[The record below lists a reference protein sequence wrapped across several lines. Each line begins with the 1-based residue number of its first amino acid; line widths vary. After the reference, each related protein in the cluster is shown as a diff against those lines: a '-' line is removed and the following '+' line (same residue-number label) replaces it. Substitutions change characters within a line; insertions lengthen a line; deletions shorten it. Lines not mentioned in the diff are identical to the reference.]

1 MELFDCTLRDGGN
14 VLGNGF
20 PAELTTLMLHG
31 LVDCGIRYIEYGNAN
46 GMGAGEEQ
54 GKTAPLTDAAYLA
67 LAKPLVDKAR
77 LGMFFGAG
85 NATDAR
91 VEAAAANGLSFLR
104 VGANAGDGDKARR
117 AVELVKKYKLEAC
130 YSLMKAYVLSPDALA
145 DEAARLQDMGVDMV
159 TIMDSAGTMMP
170 DEVSCYVEKMVR
182 RVDIPV
188 GFHGHNNL
196 GLSVSNA
203 VAAFR
208 EGASIIDCGL
218 MGMARSAGNLA
229 TEIAVAVFD
238 RLGIRT
244 ADLNSLLRF
253 IDEKLAPAME
263 KHGYKPPV
271 VPLDLVFGLAGCHS
285 SNTAALLEASKEF
298 GVDVFRLT
306 MSVSAENRKN
316 PSKDL
321 IREHAHKLA
330 AGVLATCD

>member
-20 PAELTTLMLHG
+20 SKELTVLMLEG
-31 LVDCGIRYIEYGNAN
+31 LVACGMPNIEYGNAT

-54 GKTAPLTDAAYLA
+54 GKVAPLTDAEYLA
-67 LAKPLVDKAR
+67 LAKPFVGKAR
-77 LGMFFGAG
+77 LGMFLAAG
-85 NATDAR
+85 NATEER
-91 VEAAAANGLSFLR
+91 VSAAKESGLDFLR
-104 VGANAGDGDKARR
+104 VGANAGDADKARK
-117 AVELVKKYKLEAC
+117 AIGMVKKHKLEAC
-130 YSLMKAYVLSPDALA
+130 YSMMKAYVLSPDALA
-145 DEAARLQDMGVDMV
+145 DEAARLQDMGVDKV

-170 DEVSCYVEKMVR
+170 DEVRSYVEKMVR
-182 RVDIPV
+182 RVSIPV

-203 VAAFR
+203 IAAFR
-208 EGASIIDCGL
+208 EGAAIIDCGL

-229 TEIAVAVFD
+229 TELAVAAFD

-244 ADLNSLLRF
+244 VNLNALLSF
-253 IDEKLAPAME
+253 IEDKLAPAME
-263 KHGYKPPV
+263 VHGYRPPV

-298 GVDVFRLT
+298 GVDVFSLT

-321 IREHAHKLA
+321 IKEHAQKIA
-330 AGVLATCD
+330 AAHHQ

>member
-20 PAELTTLMLHG
+20 PADLTMLMLEG
-31 LVDCGIRYIEYGNAN
+31 LVDCGVRYIEYGNAN
-46 GMGAGEEQ
+46 GMGAGEAQ
-54 GKTAPLTDAAYLA
+54 GKVAPLTDAEYLD
-67 LAKPLVDKAR
+67 LAGPLTGKAR
-77 LGMFFGAG
+77 LGMFLAAG
-85 NATDAR
+85 NATEER
-91 VEAAAANGLSFLR
+91 VGAAAAGGLSFLR
-104 VGANAGDGDKARR
+104 VGANAGDADKARP
-117 AVELVKKYKLEAC
+117 AVALVKKHKLEAC

-170 DEVSCYVEKMVR
+170 DEVSGYVKKMVR
-182 RVDIPV
+182 RVSIPV

-196 GLSVSNA
+196 GLSVPNA

-218 MGMARSAGNLA
+218 LGMARSAGNLA

-244 ADLNSLLRF
+244 ADLNVLLRF
-253 IDEKLAPAME
+253 IDEKLAPAMA
-263 KHGYKPPV
+263 KHGYKAPV
-271 VPLDLVFGLAGCHS
+271 APLDLVFGLAGCHS
-285 SNTAALLEASKEF
+285 SNTAALREASQEF
-298 GVDVFRLT
+298 GVDLFRLT

-321 IREHAHKLA
+321 IKQHAHKLA
-330 AGVLATCD
+330 ASRCL

>member
-1 MELFDCTLRDGGN
+1 
-14 VLGNGF
+14 
-20 PAELTTLMLHG
+20 
-31 LVDCGIRYIEYGNAN
+31 
-46 GMGAGEEQ
+46 
-54 GKTAPLTDAAYLA
+54 
-67 LAKPLVDKAR
+67 
-77 LGMFFGAG
+77 
-85 NATDAR
+85 
-91 VEAAAANGLSFLR
+91 
-104 VGANAGDGDKARR
+104 
-117 AVELVKKYKLEAC
+117 
-130 YSLMKAYVLSPDALA
+130 MKAYVLSPDALA

-203 VAAFR
+203 IAAFR

-298 GVDVFRLT
+298 GVDVFLLT

>member
-20 PAELTTLMLHG
+20 PADLTVLMLEG
-31 LVDCGIRYIEYGNAN
+31 LVDCGVRYIEYGNAN
-46 GMGAGEEQ
+46 GIGAGEEQ
-54 GKTAPLTDAAYLA
+54 GKVAPLTDAEYMG
-67 LAKPLVDKAR
+67 LAKPLVGKAR
-77 LGMFFGAG
+77 LGMFILAG
-85 NATDAR
+85 NATEAR
-91 VEAAAANGLSFLR
+91 VAAAAEAGLSFLR
-104 VGANAGDGDKARR
+104 VGANAGDADKARQ
-117 AVELVKKYKLEAC
+117 AVELVKKHKLEAC

-170 DEVSCYVEKMVR
+170 DEVSSYVNRMVR
-182 RVDIPV
+182 RVSIPV

-196 GLSVSNA
+196 GMSVPNA

-208 EGASIIDCGL
+208 EGAAIIDCGL

-238 RLGIRT
+238 RLGVRT
-244 ADLNSLLRF
+244 ADLNVLLRF

-263 KHGYKPPV
+263 KHNYRASV

-285 SNTAALLEASKEF
+285 SNTAALREASKEY
-298 GVDVFRLT
+298 GVDIFRLT
-306 MSVSAENRKN
+306 MAVSAENRKN

-321 IREHAHKLA
+321 IKQHAHKLA
-330 AGVLATCD
+330 AARCL